1 MPTTI
6 QLRRGT
12 ATQHD
17 SFTGSVGEITV
28 DTTLNTVRVHDG
40 LTVGGTRLV
49 VYNEVADR
57 LQVANANIT
66 FETKAV
72 ALAANTAQ
80 NSLISDRL
88 QVANAAATYSTL
100 TQLGNTNSYIASVQ
114 DNINVQ
120 IGSSNT
126 SIRTYTDTTY
136 ETKAVALAAN
146 TAQNN
151 LINDRIQVANA
162 ATLFVNVSGDTMSGA
177 LAMGSNK
184 ITGLGTPTAT
194 ADAATKSYVDTEVAG
209 IVNSAPETLNTLNE
223 LATALGDDANFAT
236 TTATSLGTKAA
247 NTYVNAQ
254 IGASNTSI
262 RAFASQTFETKAVA
276 LASNTA
282 QNNLISDRIQVAN
295 SRVEFL
301 QSANTTVTSGAGS
314 ITTTMNQVDLND
326 EALVNPAGFLTINI
340 GGTNYKLPFYS

>member
-12 ATQHD
+12 TAQHD

-40 LTVGGTRLV
+40 SNVGGTRLV
-49 VYNEVADR
+49 VYNEVTDR

-88 QVANAAATYSTL
+88 QVANAAVL
-100 TQLGNTNSYIASVQ
+100 
-114 DNINVQ
+114 
-120 IGSSNT
+120 
-126 SIRTYTDTTY
+126 Y

-151 LINDRIQVANA
+151 LINDRLQVANA
-162 ATLFVNVSGDTMSGA
+162 ATLFVNVSGDTMAGA

-184 ITGLGTPTAT
+184 ITGLGTPTTT
-194 ADAATKSYVDTEVAG
+194 ADAATKGYVDTEVAD

-223 LATALGDDANFAT
+223 LAAALGDDANFAA
-236 TTATSLGTKAA
+236 TTAASLGTKAA

-276 LASNTA
+276 LAANTA

>member
-12 ATQHD
+12 TTQHD

-40 LTVGGTRLV
+40 STVGGTRLV
-49 VYNEVADR
+49 VYNEVTDR

-72 ALAANTAQ
+72 ALAANNSQ
-80 NSLISDRL
+80 NNLINDRL
-88 QVANAAATYSTL
+88 QVANAAA
-100 TQLGNTNSYIASVQ
+100 
-114 DNINVQ
+114 
-120 IGSSNT
+120 
-126 SIRTYTDTTY
+126 
-136 ETKAVALAAN
+136 
-146 TAQNN
+146 
-151 LINDRIQVANA
+151 
-162 ATLFVNVSGDTMSGA
+162 LFVNVSGDTMSGA
-177 LAMGSNK
+177 LAMGTNK
-184 ITGLGTPTAT
+184 ITGLGDPTLAQ
-194 ADAATKSYVDTEVAG
+194 DAATKTYVDTEVAG
-209 IVNSAPETLNTLNE
+209 IVNAAPETLNTLNE
-223 LATALGDDANFAT
+223 LAAALGDDANFAT
-236 TTATSLGTKAA
+236 TTAQSLGTKAA

-276 LASNTA
+276 LAANTS
-282 QNNLISDRIQVAN
+282 QNSLILDRIQVAN

>member
-1 MPTTI
+1 MATTI

-12 ATQHD
+12 AAAHST
-17 SFTGSVGEITV
+17 FTGALGEITF
-28 DTTLNTVRVHDG
+28 DTTNKTLRAHDASV
-40 LTVGGTRLV
+40 VGGTRLAI
-49 VYNEVADR
+49 YDEVTDR

-80 NSLISDRL
+80 NNLINDRL
-88 QVANAAATYSTL
+88 QVANA
-100 TQLGNTNSYIASVQ
+100 
-114 DNINVQ
+114 
-120 IGSSNT
+120 SS
-126 SIRTYTDTTY
+126 
-136 ETKAVALAAN
+136 
-146 TAQNN
+146 
-151 LINDRIQVANA
+151 
-162 ATLFVNVSGDTMSGA
+162 LFVNVSGDTMSGA
-177 LAMGSNK
+177 LAMGTNK
-184 ITGLGTPTAT
+184 ITGLDTPTAT
-194 ADAATKSYVDTEVAG
+194 ADAATKGYVDTEVAG
-209 IVNSAPETLNTLNE
+209 IVNAAPETLNTLNE
-223 LATALGDDANFAT
+223 LAAALGDDANFAT

-276 LASNTA
+276 LAANTS
-282 QNNLISDRIQVAN
+282 QNSLILDRIQVAN